1 MIGFC
6 IGLVGGIILALGG
19 GPAAAERQ
27 HPSGDARQRLVLP
40 AAQRDQVLTEM
51 RLMLGSVSGI
61 LQNLAAGDL
70 LAGEK
75 AARASGI
82 AVAADVDPRIEQHL
96 PQPFLEL
103 GVKTHNGFDSLADRM
118 KAGASRDDVI
128 RELAGITGN
137 CVACHAIY
145 RLDESR

>member
-1 MIGFC
+1 MIGFR
-6 IGLVGGIILALGG
+6 IGLLGGIILALGG

-27 HPSGDARQRLVLP
+27 HPSGDARQRLALP

-61 LQNLAAGDL
+61 LQNLAAADL
-70 LAGEK
+70 LAAEK
-75 AARASGI
+75 AARASGM
-82 AVAADVDPRIEQHL
+82 AVAADVDPQIEKHL
-96 PQPFLEL
+96 PQLFLEL
-103 GVKTHNGFDSLADRM
+103 GVKTHKGFDGLADRM

-128 RELAGITGN
+128 RELAGVTGN